1 MVLFSHGWLWDLW
14 AWVGFGKTGRKGKR
28 RRDGLGDVAGAGA
41 GQLVGVNEEAPV
53 GVARVD
59 GEHPVVDVLLGA
71 LGLVARSQQPAG
83 TVGGQAGLQ
92 PGGLSVVVVAVAVAL
107 GDVLEDDPP
116 VALNIHCSGDLG
128 VVNVGGAEIAL
139 GSDPVGGVVRR
150 GALGGTSVVLVVK
163 GLFLFL
169 GDVLDQV
176 IGRLVSNVSI
186 LLQEESILRDLV
198 SDVIGRVLR
207 VQDTVGKVTALG
219 TLGWGLGVTVG
230 VGGGVV
236 RFGGVGGWCRGIGG
250 GGGVVDGVDGMG
262 GMVDRGN
269 HGGTVVE
276 DLPDQDRYGEYK
288 KGCNLQEEGKVT
300 RRKLRASL
308 ALTNLET
315 MVLAVS

>member
-1 MVLFSHGWLWDLW
+1 MVHGSLQSRLV
-14 AWVGFGKTGRKGKR
+14 VGSLGSGGFWENRKERKGK
-28 RRDGLGDVAGAGA
+28 GGGGCLGDVAGACT
-41 GQLVGVNEEAPV
+41 GQLVGVNEEASV
-53 GVARVD
+53 GVAGVD

-107 GDVLEDDPP
+107 RDVLEDDPP

-128 VVNVGGAEIAL
+128 VVDVRGAEIAL

-198 SDVIGRVLR
+198 RDVVRGIFR
-207 VQDTVGKVTALG
+207 VQDTVGKVATLS
-219 TLGWGLGVTVG
+219 TLGWGFWVTVG
-230 VGGGVV
+230 VGSGVV
-236 RFGGVGGWCRGIGG
+236 RFRGIGG
-250 GGGVVDGVDGMG
+250 GCRSVRGG
-262 GMVDRGN
+262 
-269 HGGTVVE
+269 
-276 DLPDQDRYGEYK
+276 
-288 KGCNLQEEGKVT
+288 
-300 RRKLRASL
+300 
-308 ALTNLET
+308 
-315 MVLAVS
+315 

>member
-1 MVLFSHGWLWDLW
+1 MIV
-14 AWVGFGKTGRKGKR
+14 WVRKGLG
-28 RRDGLGDVAGAGA
+28 RDVTGAST
-41 GQLVGVNEEAPV
+41 GQLVGVDEESSV
-53 GVARVD
+53 GITGVE
-59 GEHPVVDVLLGA
+59 GEHPVVDILLGT
-71 LGLVARSQQPAG
+71 LGLVAGGQQPAG
-83 TVGGQAGLQ
+83 AVRGQAGLK
-92 PGGLSVVVVAVAVAL
+92 PGGLGVVVVAVAVAL

-116 VALNIHCSGDLG
+116 VALNVDSPGDLG
-128 VVNVGGAEIAL
+128 VVNLGGTKVAL
-139 GSDPVGGVVRR
+139 GPDPVGGVVGR
-150 GALGGTSVVLVVK
+150 GALGGAGVVLVVK
-163 GLFLFL
+163 VFLLFL

-198 SDVIGRVLR
+198 SDVIGGVLR

-236 RFGGVGGWCRGIGG
+236 RFGGVGCWCRGIGG
-250 GGGVVDGVDGMG
+250 GRGVVDGVDGMG

-288 KGCNLQEEGKVT
+288 KGCNLQEGKVT
-300 RRKLRASL
+300 G
-308 ALTNLET
+308 
-315 MVLAVS
+315 

>member
-1 MVLFSHGWLWDLW
+1 M
-14 AWVGFGKTGRKGKR
+14 
-28 RRDGLGDVAGAGA
+28 
-41 GQLVGVNEEAPV
+41 
-53 GVARVD
+53 
-59 GEHPVVDVLLGA
+59 
-71 LGLVARSQQPAG
+71 
-83 TVGGQAGLQ
+83 
-92 PGGLSVVVVAVAVAL
+92 AVAVAL

-116 VALNIHCSGDLG
+116 VALNIDSPGDLG
-128 VVNVGGAEIAL
+128 VVNLGGAEVTL
-139 GSDPVGGVVRR
+139 RPDPVGGVVGR
-150 GALGGTSVVLVVK
+150 GALGGSGVVLVVK
-163 GLFLFL
+163 VFLLFL

-198 SDVIGRVLR
+198 SDVIGGVLR

-236 RFGGVGGWCRGIGG
+236 RFGGVGGWCGGIGG
-250 GGGVVDGVDGMG
+250 GRGVVDGVDSMG

-269 HGGTVVE
+269 HGRTVVE

-308 ALTNLET
+308 AYQFRDHGAGCELKLNCEESRGWWMLYRSVPVRCLYDERTT
-315 MVLAVS
+315 FRRGTTGGKPRGGKGAAPSGG